1 MSGKSGPTSPGT
13 RDLRGTARLMVH
25 TGDGKGKSTAA
36 YGMALRAWAQGW
48 PVGVYQFVKASS
60 WRTGEREAF
69 AALDELHRTT
79 GRGGP
84 VAWHV
89 LGAGRT
95 ALRVTRDTDQ
105 AALARAGWQVVREDL
120 ARATHRLLVL
130 DEFAHVL
137 ARGWVD
143 PGEAL
148 EAFARRPG
156 VQHLVVTG
164 RDCPRSVVDAA
175 DLATD
180 MTKVA
185 HPFDRG
191 IRGLA
196 GLEW

>member
-95 ALRVTRDTDQ
+95 ALRVTRDVNQ
-105 AALARAGWQVVREDL
+105 AALARAGWAVVREDL